1 MRIHQKSR
9 ECQRKQG
16 FSSVFLLSF
25 QTMRDDL
32 IFWME
37 NAIIGRYFGRKVI
50 SLLRIGQFTDTFLPV
65 VDGVG
70 RVVQAYSETL
80 CKMGHQVTVVAPM
93 YDTGF
98 QGGFPFELVDYVGSS
113 VPGMKQ
119 YKIGEAILDAH
130 YRRRIR
136 MIELD
141 LIHAHSPFTAGSEA
155 LRLAA
160 VRKLPMVGTF
170 HSKYYDDFLKATRSE
185 SIAKMGVKLV
195 VSFYNR
201 CDEVWAVG
209 KNTADVLRGYGFEGE
224 IQVMPNGATMRTV
237 SSTDVEEVSRR
248 WNLGT
253 EPLILFVGQMDWKK
267 NILTVLEA
275 CAEMKKAG
283 ISFRLLL
290 AGQGIDMTAIGNKIH
305 ELNIQDRAEQLG
317 HITDASLLDALYSR
331 ASVFAFPSLY
341 DAAPMVVREAAVM
354 GTPSIMVRG
363 STAAEIIRPGEY
375 GLLCENDPKDLAR
388 VITEALKDPEKLKGI
403 GMRARETIPVPWEK
417 VLETAAERYERL
429 VALGREGKLK
439 DKRKRML

>member
-1 MRIHQKSR
+1 M
-9 ECQRKQG
+9 
-16 FSSVFLLSF
+16 
-25 QTMRDDL
+25 
-32 IFWME
+32 
-37 NAIIGRYFGRKVI
+37 
-50 SLLRIGQFTDTFLPV
+50 LRIGQFTDTFLPI

-98 QGGFPFELVDYVGSS
+98 QGGFPFQLVEYVASS

-119 YKIGEAILDAH
+119 YKVGEAVLDAH
-130 YRRRIR
+130 YRQRIR

-141 LIHAHSPFTAGSEA
+141 VVHAHSPFTAGSEA
-155 LRLAA
+155 PRLAA
-160 VRKLPMVGTF
+160 VRKLPLVASF

-185 SIAKMGVKLV
+185 SIARMGIKLV

-209 KNTADVLRGYGFEGE
+209 KNTADVLREYGYEGE
-224 IQVMPNGATMRTV
+224 IQVMPNGATLRSATPG
-237 SSTDVEEVSRR
+237 DVEQVNRR

-253 EPLILFVGQMDWKK
+253 DPLILFVGQMDWKK

-275 CAEMKKAG
+275 CAELKKQG
-283 ISFRLLL
+283 QVFRLLL
-290 AGQGIDMTAIGNKIH
+290 AGQGMDMNGIQQKLD
-305 ELNIQDRAEQLG
+305 ELNIQDRAQMLG
-317 HITDASLLDALYSR
+317 HITDTSLLDGLYAR

-354 GTPSIMVRG
+354 GTPSVMVRG
-363 STAAEIIRPGEY
+363 STAAEVIRDGEN
-375 GLLCENDPKDLAR
+375 GFLCENNPQDLAK
-388 VITEALKDPEKLKGI
+388 VIRGILEDPE
-403 GMRARETIPVPWEK
+403 MRNRVGHTARETIPVPWSR

-429 VALGREGKLK
+429 VALGKEGKLK
-439 DKRKRML
+439 DKRRRLV

>member
-1 MRIHQKSR
+1 MLFSPEHEIIAH
-9 ECQRKQG
+9 EKQMK
-16 FSSVFLLSF
+16 VCVKV
-25 QTMRDDL
+25 
-32 IFWME
+32 
-37 NAIIGRYFGRKVI
+37 NAMLKV
-50 SLLRIGQFTDTFLPV
+50 GQFTDTFLPI

-98 QGGFPFELVDYVGSS
+98 QGGFPYELVEYVGSS
-113 VPGMKQ
+113 VPGLKQ
-119 YKIGEAILDAH
+119 YKVGEAVLDAH
-130 YRRRIR
+130 YRHRIR

-160 VRKLPMVGTF
+160 VRKLPLVATF

-209 KNTADVLRGYGFEGE
+209 RNTADVLREYGYEGE
-224 IQVMPNGATMRTV
+224 IQVMPNGATLRTV
-237 SSTDVEEVSRR
+237 SPGDIEQVNRR
-248 WNLGT
+248 WNLGNG
-253 EPLILFVGQMDWKK
+253 PLILFVGQMDWKK

-283 ISFRLLL
+283 TSFRLLL
-290 AGQGIDMTAIGNKIH
+290 AGQGMDMNAIGQKIR
-305 ELNIQDRAEQLG
+305 ELNIQDRAEQIG
-317 HITDASLLDALYSR
+317 HITDTSLLDALYAR
-331 ASVFAFPSLY
+331 ASLFAFPSLY

-354 GTPSIMVRG
+354 GTPSVMVRN
-363 STAAEIIRPGEY
+363 STAAEIIRHGEN
-375 GLLCENDPKDLAR
+375 GLLCDNNPKDLAK
-388 VITEALKDPEKLKGI
+388 VMTEALKEPEKLEAI
-403 GMRARETIPVPWEK
+403 GERAKETIPVPWEK
-417 VLETAAERYERL
+417 VMETAVERYERL
-429 VALGREGKLK
+429 IALGREGKLK
-439 DKRKRML
+439 DKRKRVL